1 MGAEAPK
8 APLLTG
14 SPFLISSLTNI
25 TGTFSRIKK
34 YTILDAIYDLNHKKT
49 SLFKSNS
56 ISGCIRF
63 HSLFSFL
70 AKNGNSIFLLKIHPP
85 MWTIWNFWHLE
96 ICLDYFFCPWGHP
109 LVTPIYRRKRDGAT
123 KIEILEKKSQNAP

>member
-34 YTILDAIYDLNHKKT
+34 YTILDAIYYLNHKKT

-96 ICLDYFFCPWGHP
+96 ICLDIFFFRSQSLTTSTYGG
-109 LVTPIYRRKRDGAT
+109 KREGAT
-123 KIEILEKKSQNAP
+123 EMAILCTN